1 MEQSAVQRV
10 AVYIDGMNL
19 FYGLRSKRRGLKGD
33 SWPCYYWLDLHHMSQ
48 RLLRDGQVLKRVSY
62 FTARV
67 DYDPEDPDKQRDQNI
82 YLEALKASVN
92 VEVEEGYFMPKV
104 RACQRC
110 GASWKTYE
118 EKMTDVK
125 IALSLLNDAQNDM
138 FDTAIVVSADSDL
151 VAPISMVL
159 EKFDH
164 KRIIVAFPP
173 DRVSKQ
179 LRQVATGYV
188 SIGQDV
194 CRNSQLPVKITNR
207 EGYTLTRPE
216 SWV

>member
-1 MEQSAVQRV
+1 MHRV
-10 AVYIDGMNL
+10 TVYIDGMNL
-19 FYGLRSKRRGLKGD
+19 FYGIRSKRKGLKGD
-33 SWPCYYWLDLHHMSQ
+33 AWPCYYWLDLHRMSR
-48 RLLRDGQVLKRVSY
+48 RLLREGQSLKKVSY

-67 DYDPEDPDKQRDQNI
+67 DHDPEDPDKQRDQSI
-82 YLEALKASVN
+82 YLEALKASAN

-104 RACQRC
+104 RTCQRC

-125 IALSLLNDAQNDM
+125 IGLWSLNDAQNDV
-138 FDTAIVVSADSDL
+138 FDTAIIVSADSDL

-159 EKFDH
+159 KKFDR

-173 DRVSKQ
+173 DRASKQ
-179 LRQVATGYV
+179 LRQVATGYI
-188 SIGQDV
+188 SIGQDT
-194 CRNSQLPVKITNR
+194 CRNSQLPTEIVNR

-216 SWV
+216 SWA